1 MPQGDAGGV
10 GGVSP
15 VEVCIQRWDN
25 LDNGVSLVGHG
36 TFIPCVRCGTGKT
49 T

>member
-10 GGVSP
+10 GGVYP
-15 VEVCIQRWDN
+15 VEVCIQRADD

-36 TFIPCVRCGTGKT
+36 TFIRCVRCGTSKAT
-49 T
+49 